1 MLISRWKAPAT
12 PVGEVSWEGGV
23 LGGKVWP
30 LEEMALRG
38 AKLGDWEGV
47 RSWVPKAQLIILTD
61 AVLLFHSLSL
71 VVPIC
76 GFLSLTFI
84 FTSWP
89 WFLLCTS
96 SSMAHSMDLAH
107 ERDSGALALYRSLQ
121 KTDTSADW
129 KCCQALKNQ
138 CQATGPLGAHANT
151 HLCNGFFPN
160 CRRRCRIIRPL
171 ASLVSGCCPHHKH

>member
-38 AKLGDWEGV
+38 VKLGDWEGV
-47 RSWVPKAQLIILTD
+47 RSWVPKAQLIILAY

-89 WFLLCTS
+89 WFLLCAS
-96 SSMAHSMDLAH
+96 SSMAHSVDLAH

-129 KCCQALKNQ
+129 KCCQALKKSASGHRTPWRSCQHTPLQWFLSELQKEMQGNQ
-138 CQATGPLGAHANT
+138 AFSLTGLWMLSP
-151 HLCNGFFPN
+151 P
-160 CRRRCRIIRPL
+160 
-171 ASLVSGCCPHHKH
+171 